1 MKIVLRKVDFQE
13 IVSGDTVQF
22 MKKVI
27 RDKPNVDIL
36 LKKMDQ
42 EIFAYFKEN
51 LDTDLLSDPLFHIG
65 KK

>member
-1 MKIVLRKVDFQE
+1 MLRKVDFQE

-27 RDKPNVDIL
+27 HDKPNVDIL

>member
-1 MKIVLRKVDFQE
+1 MLRKVDFQE

-27 RDKPNVDIL
+27 HDKPNVDIL

-42 EIFAYFKEN
+42 EIFADFREN
-51 LDTDLLSDPLFHIG
+51 LDLKFTTGP
-65 KK
+65 